1 MQELRRNN
9 QNQNSNRLDNFKR
22 AERALPIRLAKR
34 VQLQNKKAMAESV
47 ATFALIIIAIVAVG
61 FAGHGIFKLLTLG
74 DIQSSP
80 TYTCL
85 DLTSGFSNPIQL
97 TKTCIN
103 PKGGIEATVKR
114 NNEDL
119 QINSISFTLQDESWT
134 CKEGCD
140 NCDILEPGTSKT
152 YYLTPDENP
161 LGKTLKF
168 YVRSCEINKRKVV
181 NC

>member
-22 AERALPIRLAKR
+22 AERALPIRLAKQ
-34 VQLQNKKAMAESV
+34 VQLQNKRAMAESV
-47 ATFALIIIAIVAVG
+47 ATFAMIILAIAAISLAG
-61 FAGHGIFKLLTLG
+61 FSTMKLLTLG
-74 DIQSSP
+74 DVQSSP

-97 TKTCIN
+97 TKACLN
-103 PKGGIEATVKR
+103 PKGDIEATVKR
-114 NNEDL
+114 SNEDL
-119 QINSISFTLQDESWT
+119 QINSLSFTLQDESWT

-152 YYLTPDENP
+152 YYLKPDQNP

-168 YVRSCEINKRKVV
+168 YVGGCEINGGKVV
-181 NC
+181 DC